1 MFASLDTAR
10 ITLNSVALE
19 FDASALSPEAATRVV
34 DQLGA
39 IRRVVDGM
47 LGQAAKRVAE
57 TSADNG
63 CAAVGRLLGIG
74 TGEVRS
80 AVATAKKLEALPAT
94 DAAVR
99 AGRLSSKE
107 ATLIADAATLNPDA
121 EAHLLGVAKQGL
133 VPLRDACVAAR
144 AAVEAPRARRE
155 RHHREREFRFW
166 TDRDGMWAGRFRY
179 TPEIGGQLKVVI
191 EEQVQR
197 IFREHKA
204 GTDHESNDAYAA
216 DAVAAFVLD
225 RPDSQA
231 AGTSRSATKVS
242 VHVVVGHETL
252 KSGEL
257 VPGEVCEIPG
267 VGPVDVNWVREQ
279 LGSAF
284 VTAII
289 KRGKDIL
296 TVAHLGRHIPAE
308 LMTALLV
315 GGRECDAEGCNH
327 RGYLERDHVHDH
339 AKGGPTS
346 YKNLCWLCYRHH
358 RLKSSGWQLGPPDP
372 ETRKRK
378 LRPPP
383 ARGHD
388 RAPGIRWRGGR
399 RSWSRGTPRNR
410 RRRARGPGRFPC
422 SHRTESRDRTTGRR

>member
-10 ITLNSVALE
+10 STLNSVAAD
-19 FDASALSPEAATRVV
+19 FDASALSAETATRVV

-47 LGQAAKRVAE
+47 LGKAAKQVADM
-57 TSADNG
+57 SADNG
-63 CAAVGRLLGIG
+63 CAAVARLLGVG

-94 DAAVR
+94 AAAVR
-99 AGRLSSKE
+99 AGWLSSKE
-107 ATLIADAATLNPDA
+107 ATLIAEAATINPDA
-121 EAHLLGVAKQGL
+121 EEHLLGVAKQGL

-144 AAVEAPRARRE
+144 AAVEDPKQRRE
-155 RHHREREFRFW
+155 RQHRDREFRSW
-166 TDRDGMWAGRFRY
+166 TDRDGMWAGHFRY
-179 TPEIGGQLKVVI
+179 APEIGAQLKAVI
-191 EEQVQR
+191 DKQTQR
-197 IFREHKA
+197 IFRDHKA

-216 DAVAAFVLD
+216 DAVAGFILD
-225 RPDSQA
+225 HSGEKPTTTR
-231 AGTSRSATKVS
+231 RATNVT
-242 VHVVVGHETL
+242 VHVVVGLETL
-252 KSGEL
+252 RSGEL

-284 VTAII
+284 LTAVIA
-289 KRGKDIL
+289 KGKDIL
-296 TVAHLGRHIPAE
+296 TVAHLGRHVPAE
-308 LMTALLV
+308 VMTALLV
-315 GGRECDAEGCNH
+315 SGRECDAEGCNQ

-358 RLKSSGWQLGPPDP
+358 RLKTSGWLLGPPDP

-383 ARGHD
+383 AR
-388 RAPGIRWRGGR
+388 A
-399 RSWSRGTPRNR
+399 
-410 RRRARGPGRFPC
+410 A
-422 SHRTESRDRTTGRR
+422 

>member
-10 ITLNSVALE
+10 SALNSVALE
-19 FDASALSPEAATRVV
+19 FDADALSPEAATRVV

-47 LGQAAKRVAE
+47 IGKAAKRVAE
-57 TSADNG
+57 TTANNG
-63 CAAVGRLLGIG
+63 CGAAARLLGVG
-74 TGEVRS
+74 AGEVRG
-80 AVATAKKLEALPAT
+80 AVDTAKKLEELPAT
-94 DAAVR
+94 EAAVR

-107 ATLIADAATLNPDA
+107 AALIADAATINPDA
-121 EAHLLGVAKQGL
+121 EAHLLRVAEQGL

-144 AAVEAPRARRE
+144 AAVEDPKKRRE
-155 RHHREREFRFW
+155 RQHRDRAFRWW
-166 TDRDGMWAGRFRY
+166 TDRDGMWAGSFRY
-179 TPEIGGQLKVVI
+179 SPEIGAQLKAVI
-191 EEQVQR
+191 EQQTQR

-216 DAVAAFVLD
+216 DAVAGFILD
-225 RPDSQA
+225 HADEKSTA
-231 AGTSRSATKVS
+231 SRRAPNVT

-252 KSGEL
+252 RSGEL

-284 VTAII
+284 LTAVI
-289 KRGKDIL
+289 KNGKDIL
-296 TVAHLGRHIPAE
+296 TVAHLGRHVPAE
-308 LMTALLV
+308 VMTALLV
-315 GGRECDAEGCNH
+315 SGRECDAEGCNH

-358 RLKSSGWQLGPPDP
+358 RLKTSGWLLGPPDP
-372 ETRKRK
+372 ETRKRT

-383 ARGHD
+383 
-388 RAPGIRWRGGR
+388 
-399 RSWSRGTPRNR
+399 
-410 RRRARGPGRFPC
+410 GPDP
-422 SHRTESRDRTTGRR
+422 

>member
-19 FDASALSPEAATRVV
+19 FDAAALSPEAATRVV

-47 LGQAAKRVAE
+47 IGKAARRVAE
-57 TSADNG
+57 TAKNNG
-63 CAAVGRLLGIG
+63 CGATARLLGVG

-80 AVATAKKLEALPAT
+80 AVETTKKLDELPAT
-94 DAAVR
+94 AAAVR
-99 AGRLSSKE
+99 EGRLSSRE
-107 ATLIADAATLNPDA
+107 ATLIADAATINPA
-121 EAHLLGVAKQGL
+121 EEQHLLGAAKQGL

-144 AAVEAPRARRE
+144 AAVEDPKQRRARQ
-155 RHHREREFRFW
+155 HRDREFRSW
-166 TDRDGMWAGRFRY
+166 TDPDGMWAGRFRY
-179 TPEIGGQLKVVI
+179 APEIGGQLKALI
-191 EEQVQR
+191 DKEVQR
-197 IFREHKA
+197 IFRARKG

-216 DAVAAFVLD
+216 DAVAAFIL
-225 RPDSQA
+225 
-231 AGTSRSATKVS
+231 GRSDDTQTKSKPATKVT

-252 KSGEL
+252 KRGEL

-267 VGPVDVNWVREQ
+267 VGPVDVNWVRQQ

-284 VTAII
+284 LTAVIA
-289 KRGKDIL
+289 KGKDIL

-346 YKNLCWLCYRHH
+346 YKNMCWLCYRHH
-358 RLKSSGWQLGPPDP
+358 RLKTSGWHLGPPDP
-372 ETRKRK
+372 GTHKRT

-383 ARGHD
+383 
-388 RAPGIRWRGGR
+388 GGE
-399 RSWSRGTPRNR
+399 P
-410 RRRARGPGRFPC
+410 
-422 SHRTESRDRTTGRR
+422 

>member
-1 MFASLDTAR
+1 MFASLDAAR
-10 ITLNSVALE
+10 ISLNSVALE
-19 FDASALSPEAATRVV
+19 FDAAALTPEAARRVV
-34 DQLGA
+34 DQLGS
-39 IRRVVDGM
+39 ITRLVDGM
-47 LGQAAKRVAE
+47 LGKAAKRMAE

-63 CAAVGRLLGIG
+63 CATVARMLGVG

-80 AVATAKKLEALPAT
+80 AVDTAKKLENLPAT

-99 AGRLSSKE
+99 AGQLSAKE
-107 ATLIADAATLNPDA
+107 ATLIADTATINPS
-121 EAHLLGVAKQGL
+121 EEQHLLSIVKQGL
-133 VPLRDACVAAR
+133 VPLRDECLKAR
-144 AAVEAPRARRE
+144 AAVEDPKQRSERQHRDRA
-155 RHHREREFRFW
+155 FRWW
-166 TDRDGMWAGRFRY
+166 TDRDGMWSGHFRY
-179 TPEIGGQLKVVI
+179 SPEIGAQVKAAI
-191 EEQVQR
+191 EKQAQR

-216 DAVAAFVLD
+216 DAVAGFILD
-225 RPDSQA
+225 QSGEKTA
-231 AGTSRSATKVS
+231 APNVT

-252 KSGEL
+252 RSGEL

-289 KRGKDIL
+289 SKGKDIL

-308 LMTALLV
+308 LQTALLA

-327 RGYLERDHVHDH
+327 RGYLERDHVHEH

-358 RLKSSGWQLGPPDP
+358 KLKTSGWLLGPPDP
-372 ETRKRK
+372 ETRKRM

-383 ARGHD
+383 
-388 RAPGIRWRGGR
+388 GR
-399 RSWSRGTPRNR
+399 SP
-410 RRRARGPGRFPC
+410 
-422 SHRTESRDRTTGRR
+422 

>member
-10 ITLNSVALE
+10 SALNSVAAD
-19 FDASALSPEAATRVV
+19 FDASALSPEMATRVV

-39 IRRVVDGM
+39 IQRVVDGM
-47 LGQAAKRVAE
+47 LGKAAKRVAE
-57 TSADNG
+57 TSVDNG
-63 CAAVGRLLGIG
+63 CAAVGRLLGVG

-99 AGRLSSKE
+99 AGGLSARE
-107 ATLIADAATLNPDA
+107 ATLIADAATINPA
-121 EAHLLGVAKQGL
+121 EEQHLLKVAKQGL
-133 VPLRDACVAAR
+133 VPLRDACVTAR
-144 AAVEAPRARRE
+144 AAVEDPKQRRLRQH
-155 RHHREREFRFW
+155 RHRVFRSW
-166 TDRDGMWAGRFRY
+166 TDQDGMLAGSFRY
-179 TPEIGGQLKVVI
+179 APEVGAQLKAVI
-191 EEQVQR
+191 DKETQR

-204 GTDHESNDAYAA
+204 GTDHESNHAYAA
-216 DAVAAFVLD
+216 DAVAGFILD
-225 RPDSQA
+225 HADEKPAASRP
-231 AGTSRSATKVS
+231 ATNVT
-242 VHVVVGHETL
+242 VHVMVGVETL
-252 KSGEL
+252 KTAEL

-289 KRGKDIL
+289 TKGKDIL

-308 LMTALLV
+308 LQTALLV
-315 GGRECDAEGCNH
+315 GGRECDAEGCDH
-327 RGYLERDHVHDH
+327 RGYLERDHIHEH
-339 AKGGPTS
+339 GKGGPTS

-358 RLKSSGWQLGPPDP
+358 RLKTSGWLLGPPDP

-383 ARGHD
+383 AR
-388 RAPGIRWRGGR
+388 A
-399 RSWSRGTPRNR
+399 
-410 RRRARGPGRFPC
+410 A
-422 SHRTESRDRTTGRR
+422 

>member
-10 ITLNSVALE
+10 ITLNSIAVD

-47 LGQAAKRVAE
+47 IGKAARRVAE
-57 TSADNG
+57 TNANNG
-63 CAAVGRLLGIG
+63 CGAAARLLGVG
-74 TGEVRS
+74 TGEVRG
-80 AVATAKKLEALPAT
+80 AVETAKKLEALPAT
-94 DAAVR
+94 AAAVR
-99 AGRLSSKE
+99 EGRLSSKE
-107 ATLIADAATLNPDA
+107 ASLIADAATLNPDA
-121 EAHLLGVAKQGL
+121 EAELLGIVEQGL

-144 AAVEAPRARRE
+144 AAVEDPKTRRARQ
-155 RHHREREFRFW
+155 HRDREFRSW
-166 TDRDGMWAGRFRY
+166 NDRDGMWAGSFRY
-179 TPEIGGQLKVVI
+179 SPEIGAQLKAVI
-191 EEQVQR
+191 EKQTQR
-197 IFREHKA
+197 IFRDHKA

-216 DAVAAFVLD
+216 DAVAAFILAQ
-225 RPDSQA
+225 SQEK
-231 AGTSRSATKVS
+231 ATATNVT
-242 VHVVVGHETL
+242 VHVVIGQETL

-279 LGSAF
+279 LGTAF

-289 KRGKDIL
+289 KNGKDIR
-296 TVAHLGRHIPAE
+296 TVAHFGRHIPAE
-308 LMTALLV
+308 LMTALVV

-346 YKNLCWLCYRHH
+346 YQNMCWLCYRHH
-358 RLKSSGWQLGPPDP
+358 RLKTSGWFLGPPDP
-372 ETRKRK
+372 ETRKRT

-383 ARGHD
+383 
-388 RAPGIRWRGGR
+388 
-399 RSWSRGTPRNR
+399 
-410 RRRARGPGRFPC
+410 GPDP
-422 SHRTESRDRTTGRR
+422 